1 MDRFDDLTPLWDYRD
16 NSVPDDRGGTAG
28 WNRGRAEDTARG
40 YTAIEEEERR
50 GGRGREARRE
60 QPYRRDEW
68 DDRHAGDRHR
78 SYGGRESAWP
88 TYESDGGRS
97 RYYDAVGEA
106 RGGRGERP
114 GSLWPSEFGYPA
126 ARGYSPYGE
135 GPRSRRT
142 EYDDDDRGFFERAGD
157 EVMSWFGDRDARRRR
172 EQDHRGRGP
181 KNYAR
186 SDERIREDV
195 NDRLTEDV
203 WLDASEIDVA
213 VEQGEVT
220 LSGTVEDRRAKRR
233 AEDCVDAI
241 SGVKHVQNNLRY
253 TSGVVS
259 PKLD

>member
-1 MDRFDDLTPLWDYRD
+1 MDRFDDRTPLWDYRD
-16 NSVPDDRGGTAG
+16 NSIPDDRGGTAG
-28 WNRGRAEDTARG
+28 WNRDRAEDAARG
-40 YTAIEEEERR
+40 YAAIEDEEHR
-50 GGRGREARRE
+50 GGREARRK
-60 QPYRRDEW
+60 QPYRRDDW
-68 DDRHAGDRHR
+68 DDRCAGELRR
-78 SYGGRESAWP
+78 PYGRREGAWP
-88 TYESDGGRS
+88 AYESDDSRS

-126 ARGYSPYGE
+126 ARGYTPYGD
-135 GPRSRRT
+135 GPRSRRAS
-142 EYDDDDRGFFERAGD
+142 YDDEDRGFFERAGD
-157 EVMSWFGDRDARRRR
+157 EVMSWFGDRDARHRR

-181 KNYAR
+181 KNYVR

-213 VEQGEVT
+213 VESGEVT
-220 LSGTVEDRRAKRR
+220 LSGTVVDRRAKRR

-259 PKLD
+259 SKLD

>member
-1 MDRFDDLTPLWDYRD
+1 
-16 NSVPDDRGGTAG
+16 
-28 WNRGRAEDTARG
+28 
-40 YTAIEEEERR
+40 
-50 GGRGREARRE
+50 
-60 QPYRRDEW
+60 
-68 DDRHAGDRHR
+68 
-78 SYGGRESAWP
+78 
-88 TYESDGGRS
+88 
-97 RYYDAVGEA
+97 
-106 RGGRGERP
+106 
-114 GSLWPSEFGYPA
+114 
-126 ARGYSPYGE
+126 
-135 GPRSRRT
+135 
-142 EYDDDDRGFFERAGD
+142 
-157 EVMSWFGDRDARRRR
+157 MSWFGDRDARRRR

-203 WLDASEIDVA
+203 WLNASEIDVA

-233 AEDCVDAI
+233 AEDCVDTI